1 MHRTLLL
8 PPNVLILTPTEFSTA
23 AASPSS
29 VLDWVRSSN
38 GQQLGD
44 HGSCAAALL
53 PADDDVVL
61 VLPPRTVSWHRVALP
76 KVAAARLRAAL
87 DGVLE
92 DRLLNDPAELHFA
105 LAPGGRSGQT
115 LWVAVCHKA
124 WLQTW
129 LQVLEAA
136 GRPVSRI
143 VPALWPTS
151 AGGGDRSETVHWAH
165 DEGDCVW
172 LATASPMGVRSVP
185 LHEKE
190 ASIFGSTSTFG
201 DSTFGDSSFGGIGSE
216 ARSGAGHLPT
226 ASDPATTRWFADPSI
241 IALAEQVCNQR
252 FDLMPP
258 PAWLLRCAQSDW
270 NLAQFD
276 LSLSSGARR
285 NQRLRQSL
293 RQFRSA
299 PAWRPARWGLA
310 ALLLS
315 LLGGINAMAWMERS
329 AMATKQAAMTQALQK
344 TFPDETLVMDAPL
357 QMQRGLTR
365 LRQASGT
372 LSSSDLEAMLAAI
385 AAVAPDAAP
394 TAVDFA
400 AGDARLGAWNV
411 PEPQLQALQLAL
423 NERGWETSLDG
434 GSLRIRPKAP

>member
-1 MHRTLLL
+1 MPRAL
-8 PPNVLILTPTEFSTA
+8 PPHPNVLILTPTDFTTA
-23 AASPSS
+23 AASPTS
-29 VLDWVRSSN
+29 VLDWARSPN
-38 GQQLGD
+38 GQLLAD

-105 LAPGGRSGQT
+105 LEPGGRSGQT
-115 LWVAVCHKA
+115 LWVAACDKA
-124 WLQTW
+124 WLKSW
-129 LQVLEAA
+129 LQALEGA

-165 DEGDCVW
+165 DEGDGVW
-172 LATASPMGVRSVP
+172 LSTANPLGVRSVP
-185 LHEKE
+185 LRE
-190 ASIFGSTSTFG
+190 SSTSTFGHSSYG
-201 DSTFGDSSFGGIGSE
+201 DSTFGDLGPATSR
-216 ARSGAGHLPT
+216 ANDQLPM
-226 ASDPATTRWFADPSI
+226 ASDPTTTRWFADPSI
-241 IALAEQVCNQR
+241 TALAEHVCNQR
-252 FDLMPP
+252 FDLMAPS
-258 PAWLLRCAQSDW
+258 AWLLRCAQSDW

-329 AMATKQAAMTQALQK
+329 AMAAKQEAMTQALRK
-344 TFPDETLVMDAPL
+344 TFPDETLVMDAPMQMRRALARL
-357 QMQRGLTR
+357 Q
-365 LRQASGT
+365 QASGT
-372 LSSSDLEAMLAAI
+372 LSTSDLEAMLAAV
-385 AAVAPDAAP
+385 AAAAPAAAP

-411 PEPQLQALQLAL
+411 PEPQLQTLQQAL
-423 NERGWETSLDG
+423 NERGWDASLEG
-434 GSLRIRPKAP
+434 SSLRIRPKAP